1 MQKSFYF
8 TCNTIVAVIV
18 ILLGI
23 IHNIATFTP
32 IIESGFECVSADNH
46 MTLVFFSLGTGSA
59 TLMSGLMLFLLG
71 KALKDGAKKIM
82 GAMHLTVYFLLFIAG
97 VAVICGTKNPFAYI
111 MLIIAVSELIIV
123 FNLRKNAQKQ

>member
-1 MQKSFYF
+1 MQKLFYF
-8 TCNTIVAVIV
+8 TCNTIVAIIV

-32 IIESGFECVSADNH
+32 IIETGFECVSAENH

-59 TLMSGLMLFLLG
+59 TLMSGLMLILLG
-71 KALKDGAKKIM
+71 KALREGAKKIR
-82 GAMHLTVYFLLFIAG
+82 GAMHLTVFFLLFIAG

-111 MLIIAVSELIIV
+111 MLLLAVLECIIV
-123 FNLRKNAQKQ
+123 FNLRENAIKQ

>member
-1 MQKSFYF
+1 MNKPFYF

-32 IIESGFECVSADNH
+32 IIEEGFECVPAEAH
-46 MTLVFFSLGTGSA
+46 QTLVFFSLGTGTA
-59 TLMSGLMLFLLG
+59 TLLSGFLLLVLGNAIKSGG
-71 KALKDGAKKIM
+71 KKVKGALY
-82 GAMHLTVYFLLFIAG
+82 LTVSFLLFIAA

-111 MLIIAVSELIIV
+111 MLIIGIAELIV
-123 FNLRKNAQKQ
+123 VYNLRKTPETI

>member
-8 TCNTIVAVIV
+8 TCNTIVAIVV

-32 IIESGFECVSADNH
+32 IIETGFECVSAENH

-59 TLMSGLMLFLLG
+59 TLMSGLMLILLG
-71 KALKDGAKKIM
+71 KALQVGAKKIR
-82 GAMHLTVYFLLFIAG
+82 GAMYLTVFFLLFIAG
-97 VAVICGTKNPFAYI
+97 VAVVCGTKNPFAYI
-111 MLIIAVSELIIV
+111 MLLLAVLEIIIV
-123 FNLRKNAQKQ
+123 FNLRENAVKQ

>member
-1 MQKSFYF
+1 MNKPFYF

-32 IIESGFECVSADNH
+32 IIEEGFECVPAEAH
-46 MTLVFFSLGTGSA
+46 QTLVFFSLGTGTA
-59 TLMSGLMLFLLG
+59 TLLCGLLLLVLG
-71 KALKDGAKKIM
+71 NAIKAGAKKVK
-82 GAMHLTVYFLLFIAG
+82 GALNLTVSFLLFIAA

-111 MLIIAVSELIIV
+111 MLIIGIAELIV
-123 FNLRKNAQKQ
+123 VYNLRETPETI